1 MPPAV
6 QWFEQPRRTERADL
20 VIDQDDV
27 PLQTG
32 FVINRTP
39 CSLASTMH
47 SGAMCWTPISSEG
60 ANASR

>member
-6 QWFEQPRRTERADL
+6 QWFEQPRRTELADL

-32 FVINRTP
+32 FAIDRTP

-47 SGAMCWTPISSEG
+47 SGAM
-60 ANASR
+60 